1 MYLIAAFGFLM
12 MVLSLLMIVKPD
24 AFSKGIIVFSEKS
37 YFHLFEII
45 SRLVAGVIFAG
56 FSANTVFPQ
65 FFLFIGYGLILVGVG
80 LALTPP
86 DLHKKFAVW
95 SANSFRNKFRLIGTA
110 SVPLSIFFIYAA
122 IGAFWS
128 NTSGLF

>member
-45 SRLVAGVIFAG
+45 SRLAAGVIFAG

-65 FFLFIGYGLILVGVG
+65 FFCLSV
-80 LALTPP
+80 
-86 DLHKKFAVW
+86 
-95 SANSFRNKFRLIGTA
+95 TA
-110 SVPLSIFFIYAA
+110 
-122 IGAFWS
+122 
-128 NTSGLF
+128 